1 MTRAKRMMRSGKL
14 AALCMATLLV
24 ASCAIDPVPAAFQGL
39 SDQEMASALSDTTA
53 LYQTRNQMHFEY
65 YGADG
70 EFKEWANNRDFL
82 ISGTWSVSNGDIC
95 QHIHNSEDRNN
106 LDYCKANSEKL
117 KDLAAIFS
125 GDVLYLSGREFIF
138 CQMNYRTISQID
150 GSKPHPESTVLALSA
165 AAALRDQD
173 NEEFANK
180 NCSEYVYGV
189 RDDWYI
195 NDQEDASKILEETK
209 YYRDGI
215 MLIDMAKFE
224 TIAPNYLTSAGI
236 RILRR
241 YFIISNSITKK
252 AYRPMKFS
260 IF

>member
-1 MTRAKRMMRSGKL
+1 MTRAKRKMRSGKL

-24 ASCAIDPVPAAFQGL
+24 SSCAIDPVPAAFQGL

-95 QHIHNSEDRNN
+95 QHIQNIEDRTT
-106 LDYCKANSEKL
+106 LDYCKANSDKL

-125 GDVLYLSGREFIF
+125 GDAIHLSGREYIF
-138 CQMNYRTISQID
+138 CQMSYKTIPRFD
-150 GSKPHPESTVLALSA
+150 GSAPHPESTILALSA
-165 AAALRDQD
+165 AAAPRDQD
-173 NEEFANK
+173 NEEFAK
-180 NCSEYVYGV
+180 KSCSEYFYSV

-195 NDQEDASKILEETK
+195 NNQEDASKILEETK

-215 MLIDMAKFE
+215 LLIDMAKFE
-224 TIAPNYLTSAGI
+224 TVAPNYLTSEGM

-252 AYRPMKFS
+252 AYRPKKFA
-260 IF
+260 IY